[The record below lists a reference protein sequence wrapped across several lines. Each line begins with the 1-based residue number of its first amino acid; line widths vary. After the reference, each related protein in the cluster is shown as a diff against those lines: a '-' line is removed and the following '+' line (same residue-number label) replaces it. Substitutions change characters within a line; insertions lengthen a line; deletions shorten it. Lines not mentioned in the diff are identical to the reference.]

1 MDWWLDMGIWDI
13 ETADVHDPE
22 VLRATNPVVSGVGSR
37 GHTVSYQ
44 QLARDGVRL
53 MGRLSDVADG
63 YLITDDRVVE
73 YVRSADERSEGLRDS
88 IDAFIEAHGVDAAE
102 PEADP
107 ADVSLP
113 ADESVEFLTRLNL
126 EDAGVG
132 AIVWSTGFTAD
143 FSWIDLPVVDEHG
156 TPRHLK
162 GVSDVPGIYFVGFP
176 WLSKRRSGVIFG
188 VDEDARHV
196 TKAIVEQAQVS

>member
-22 VLRATNPVVSGVGSR
+22 VLRATNPVVSRVGPR

-53 MGRLSDVADG
+53 MGRLSDVVDG
-63 YLITDDRVVE
+63 HLITDDRVAE
-73 YVRSADERSEGLRDS
+73 YLRNADERSLGLRDS
-88 IDAFIEAHGVDAAE
+88 IDAFIEEHGLDTAE

-107 ADVSLP
+107 ADVSL
-113 ADESVEFLTRLNL
+113 AAGESVEFLTRLNL
-126 EDAGVG
+126 EEAGVG
-132 AIVWSTGFTAD
+132 AVVWSTGFTAD

-156 TPRHLK
+156 TPQHVK
-162 GVSDVPGIYFVGFP
+162 GVSNAPGVYFVGFP

-188 VDEDARHV
+188 VDEDARYV
-196 TKAIVEQAQVS
+196 TDTIVGQAQVS